1 VGFFVC
7 GMMSRFGDEKVY
19 IITSIL
25 KYLKYYIPGLTGI
38 LFIVISLM
46 GENYPTYFLIGFSLF
61 IIVGD
66 IIFPRD
72 KEIKLFSYPSLL
84 NSSIYI
90 NLPILFILVLLVVS
104 IFSNNL
110 SQWYIEV
117 LDSYF
122 YIDFMQIKNSFNRI
136 DKISLIIQTA
146 LFFGILGTVPGHELT
161 HRKQNKFDMFI
172 GNWLLAFSWD
182 CTFAIEHVY
191 GHHKNVGLPE
201 DPATGKRGESI
212 YLFIVKA
219 IAKEQVGGWEIET
232 TRLRRK
238 GLNSISF
245 HNRMIIGYIRSLI
258 ITTIALVIGG
268 TSGMFFFLLLAM
280 LSKSLLEAINYIE
293 HYGLVRERGKP
304 IEMRHSWNSNHCISS
319 LYLCNVTRHSD
330 HHRSS
335 NLEFWE
341 LNACHE
347 SAPTLPFGYLGMLY
361 LLLIT
366 PFLYKRIMV
375 KKIID
380 WDLNY
385 ANEQERELANV
396 QIRNSGYKGRKY
408 IISR

>member
-1 VGFFVC
+1 
-7 GMMSRFGDEKVY
+7 
-19 IITSIL
+19 
-25 KYLKYYIPGLTGI
+25 
-38 LFIVISLM
+38 M

-122 YIDFMQIKNSFNRI
+122 YIDFMQIKNSFNSI

-146 LFFGILGTVPGHELT
+146 LFLGILGTVPGHELT

-219 IAKEQVGGWEIET
+219 IAKEQLGGWKIET
-232 TRLRRK
+232 SRLRRK

-330 HHRSS
+330 HHRAS
-335 NLEFWE
+335 NLKFWE

-347 SAPTLPFGYLGMLY
+347 SAPTLPYGYLGMLY

-366 PFLYKRIMV
+366 PFLYRRIMV

-408 IISR
+408 IVSR

>member
-335 NLEFWE
+335 NLKFWE